1 MFDLHGKVAVVTGGS
16 SGIGQA
22 IAVALAGAGADI
34 ATIYFTE
41 DDIAGTRESVEGL
54 GRRFLARQGDVSER
68 ESVEA
73 FGADVVAELGHPGI
87 WVNNAGRLMVKPFLE
102 TDDAHWRAQLGSNL
116 DGYFYGCQVAVRSMI
131 HLGHGRIINI
141 TSAALTQPFTNGS
154 AYVTSKGGIYGLT
167 RSLAVELGA
176 SGITV
181 NAIAPGAVH
190 SRLNADVYT
199 PAVRAQYESR
209 IPVGRIGIPAD
220 LGSTAVFLAADVSA
234 YVTGVQIPVDGG
246 LTISG
251 DVGLGEKG

>member
-34 ATIYFTE
+34 ATVYFTE
-41 DDIAGTRESVEGL
+41 DDIAGTRGSVEGL
-54 GRRFLARQGDVSER
+54 GRRFLTRQGDVSDR
-68 ESVEA
+68 KVVED

-102 TDDAHWRAQLGSNL
+102 TDDDHWNAQLGANL
-116 DGYFYGCQVAVRSMI
+116 HGYFYGCQVAVRSMRE
-131 HLGHGRIINI
+131 LGQGRIINI

-154 AYVTSKGGIYGLT
+154 AYVTSKGGVYGLT
-167 RSLAVELGA
+167 RSLAVELGPV
-176 SGITV
+176 GITV

-199 PAVRAQYESR
+199 PEVRVQYESR
-209 IPVGRIGIPAD
+209 IPVGRIGVPTD
-220 LGSTAVFLAADVSA
+220 LGSTAVFLAADESA
-234 YVTGVQIPVDGG
+234 YVTGVQIAVDGG

-251 DVGLGEKG
+251 DVGLGDKG